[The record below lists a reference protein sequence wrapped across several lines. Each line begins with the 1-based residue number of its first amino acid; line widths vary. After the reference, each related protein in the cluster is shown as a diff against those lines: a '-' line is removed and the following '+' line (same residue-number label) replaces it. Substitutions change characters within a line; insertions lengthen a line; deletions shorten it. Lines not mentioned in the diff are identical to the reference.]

1 MQNSHTFSGTIR
13 TWQLVLLFAAV
24 SLALNLLCSC
34 FSPLF
39 KLVSCMDAACFY
51 MAGKAWANGLL
62 PYVDFV
68 DVKGP
73 LLFWIHK
80 TAYQLAPGTTHG
92 IFMVHC
98 LGTFATLLLGY
109 RTARI
114 FLPSDT
120 KAVVAAMLS
129 AVFLFFPGLYICGG
143 QAEELMLPFLAWL
156 IYCLC
161 SVYYTGSGHGASM
174 ERGKVLHLG
183 FCMGV
188 GAAATFLI
196 KYNASPTYAVAA
208 TLFSLHALAAG
219 HWRVWLKS
227 FVPAVTVG
235 FLLLAAPF
243 ALYMWHAGIFN
254 DFLNVYFALNFGT
267 YFAGG
272 SGFVTGDTLNKIVYF
287 AENIFRSSIGA
298 CSFLACL
305 CVFLPPFNC
314 GRRLLGAAPASWVI
328 GLTAFATYAC
338 CSSGFSHYMLF
349 CAPICIFPCIW
360 LMNRWQAEFGRRGI
374 LVATALVCFFTV
386 RYNANW
392 STFAHTRVF
401 QHLHEEEA
409 RVDELINSVPKAK
422 LLYLGCLDYGF
433 GVAGEALPATPE
445 WFTLNGSAPEFR
457 QRQRDSIHNRIPD
470 FIINVDFRWGNKPLA
485 REAGV
490 STFQN
495 DNTQLLHDNGYV
507 YILSFNEGRQRNG
520 PSMVSLYARDDIAA
534 KLQPANN

>member
-1 MQNSHTFSGTIR
+1 MPLSHTFPGTIR
-13 TWQLVLLFAAV
+13 RWQPALLFAAV

-34 FSPLF
+34 YSPLF

-51 MAGKAWANGLL
+51 MAGKAWAHGLL
-62 PYVDFV
+62 PYVNFV

-92 IFMVHC
+92 IFMVHW

-114 FLPSDT
+114 FLPGAG
-120 KAVVAAMLS
+120 KAVVAALLS

-161 SVYYTGSGHGASM
+161 SVYYTGTGHGASM

-219 HWRVWLKS
+219 HWRVWLKF
-227 FVPAVTVG
+227 FVPAVTAG
-235 FLLLAAPF
+235 FLLLTAPF

-254 DFLNVYFALNFGT
+254 DFLNVYFGLNFGT

-272 SGFVTGDTLNKIVYF
+272 SGFVAGSALTKIVYF
-287 AENIFRSSIGA
+287 AENIFRSNIGV
-298 CSFLACL
+298 CSLMAGL
-305 CVFLPPFNC
+305 CVFLPPFNY
-314 GRRLLGAAPASWVI
+314 GRRLLGAAPAAWVI
-328 GLTAFATYAC
+328 GLTAIATYAC

-349 CAPICIFPCIW
+349 CAPICLFP
-360 LMNRWQAEFGRRGI
+360 A
-374 LVATALVCFFTV
+374 
-386 RYNANW
+386 
-392 STFAHTRVF
+392 S
-401 QHLHEEEA
+401 
-409 RVDELINSVPKAK
+409 
-422 LLYLGCLDYGF
+422 
-433 GVAGEALPATPE
+433 
-445 WFTLNGSAPEFR
+445 GS
-457 QRQRDSIHNRIPD
+457 
-470 FIINVDFRWGNKPLA
+470 
-485 REAGV
+485 
-490 STFQN
+490 
-495 DNTQLLHDNGYV
+495 
-507 YILSFNEGRQRNG
+507 
-520 PSMVSLYARDDIAA
+520 
-534 KLQPANN
+534 